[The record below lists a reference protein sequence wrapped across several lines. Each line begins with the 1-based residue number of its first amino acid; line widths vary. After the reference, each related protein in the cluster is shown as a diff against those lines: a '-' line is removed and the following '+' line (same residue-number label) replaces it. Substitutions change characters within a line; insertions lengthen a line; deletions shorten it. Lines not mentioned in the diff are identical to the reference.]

1 MFGSC
6 GRRMESICENIID
19 GLNSWTE
26 KILDAEERLK
36 KTKDV
41 RQSVLNSLNR
51 QVLDGFISERDSIEL
66 EHTYDLWFNLYKSCL
81 CKSADADFADRD
93 VLTYLLELY
102 TLKQITKELYIS
114 ATLEL
119 CRN

>member
-1 MFGSC
+1 
-6 GRRMESICENIID
+6 MESVLENIID

-26 KILDAEERLK
+26 KILDVEERLK
-36 KTKDV
+36 KTKDI

-51 QVLDGFISERDSIEL
+51 QVLDGFISEQDSIEL
-66 EHTYDLWFNLYKSCL
+66 EHTYDLWLNLYKSCL
-81 CKSADADFADRD
+81 CKSAGADFADRD

-102 TLKQITKELYIS
+102 TLKQITKEFYIS

-119 CRN
+119 CRSVN

>member
-1 MFGSC
+1 
-6 GRRMESICENIID
+6 MESVFENIID

-51 QVLDGFISERDSIEL
+51 QVLDGFISERNSL
-66 EHTYDLWFNLYKSCL
+66 EHTYDLWLNLYKSCL
-81 CKSADADFADRD
+81 CKTAGADFAERD

-102 TLKQITKELYIS
+102 TLKEITKELYIS
-114 ATLEL
+114 ITLEL